1 MAKGQI
7 HMGKSGPERCN
18 VDTSNPNSRGCPYE
32 STGHYGTEAEAIE
45 SYATLN
51 RVDAEELRE
60 LVADG
65 ATAKDAV
72 GLIRSGYGRDYLTAA
87 KRDIERVPDRVL
99 EDHSSEYLE
108 AKTQILLSLQDIDP
122 DLTVKSH
129 GAGSDSALVIG
140 KSAKASGE
148 SFSYAVME
156 QDGNLRIARVAGSN
170 GSAEG
175 ARELRAK
182 LLAASDEEDSGLKR
196 ELVRAV
202 SNYRALRAE
211 EHRQAAAQH

>member
-7 HMGKSGPERCN
+7 HMGKRGPERCN

-32 STGHYGTEAEAIE
+32 STGHYATEAEAMDN
-45 SYATLN
+45 YATLN
-51 RVDAEELRE
+51 RVDPEELKE

-65 ATAKDAV
+65 ATARDAV

-87 KRDIERVPDRVL
+87 KRDIERVPDRAL

-122 DLTVKSH
+122 ELTVKSH
-129 GAGSDSALVIG
+129 GAGADSAIVIG
-140 KSAKASGE
+140 KKVKASGE

-156 QDGNLRIARVAGSN
+156 QDGALRIARVAGSN

-175 ARELRAK
+175 ARELRAR
-182 LLAASDEEDSGLKR
+182 LLAASDEEDSELKG

-202 SNYRALRAE
+202 SNYRELRAE